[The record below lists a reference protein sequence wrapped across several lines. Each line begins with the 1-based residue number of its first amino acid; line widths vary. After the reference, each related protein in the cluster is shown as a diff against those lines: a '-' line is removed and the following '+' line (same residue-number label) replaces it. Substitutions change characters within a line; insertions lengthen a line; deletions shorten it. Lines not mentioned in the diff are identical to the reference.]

1 MVMIPPS
8 RWERGDVVREG
19 VRDNRGDP
27 SKRFWGLFIVFWIAL
42 GVVSLTFEA
51 WWTVATS
58 VGGIL
63 FTAMQRRNAP
73 DKPR

>member
-1 MVMIPPS
+1 MMIPPS
-8 RWERGDVVREG
+8 SLERGNIVREG

-27 SKRFWGLFIVFWIAL
+27 SKRFWGLFMVFWIAL
-42 GVVSLTFEA
+42 GVVSLIFEA

-73 DKPR
+73 GKPR